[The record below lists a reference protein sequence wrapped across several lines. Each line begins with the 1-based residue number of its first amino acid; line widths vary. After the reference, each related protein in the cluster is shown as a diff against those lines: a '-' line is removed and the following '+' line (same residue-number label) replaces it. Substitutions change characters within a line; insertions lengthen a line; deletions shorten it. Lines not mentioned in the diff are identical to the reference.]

1 MRRFL
6 RQIAKYS
13 HEREGKKRRQN
24 PLIQRMI
31 VTKYVN
37 IFLTLNMELENRFIL
52 IAGFAGSTSPQQA
65 IFFPLGGGVGKG
77 VVLYRLLYSSLLF
90 VGLVL
95 CLSLLVWVGGLD
107 WSLCLTQGRHVSQE
121 S

>member
-1 MRRFL
+1 M

-24 PLIQRMI
+24 PLIQQMI

-37 IFLTLNMELENRFIL
+37 IFLTLNMKLENRFIL

-65 IFFPLGGGVGKG
+65 IFFPLGGGGVRKG
-77 VVLYRLLYSSLLF
+77 GSII
-90 VGLVL
+90 
-95 CLSLLVWVGGLD
+95 
-107 WSLCLTQGRHVSQE
+107 
-121 S
+121 

>member
-1 MRRFL
+1 
-6 RQIAKYS
+6 
-13 HEREGKKRRQN
+13 
-24 PLIQRMI
+24 MI
-31 VTKYVN
+31 VTKYLN
-37 IFLTLNMELENRFIL
+37 IFLTLNVELENRFIL

-65 IFFPLGGGVGKG
+65 IFFPLGGGGGGKG
-77 VVLYRLLYSSLLF
+77 VLLYRLLYFSLLF

-107 WSLCLTQGRHVSQE
+107 WSLCLTQGRHVSLE